1 MVWRANKD
9 DVVKDPTNGNI
20 VVTLTI
26 TNGRDVTITD
36 KIPGNNL
43 TDEDIAHIAALRI
56 DAYEERERA
65 YSKIRPGSVLPK
77 KKDDNSLAI
86 AWQRLAT
93 AQQKATLLAT
103 STDPD
108 VIAAQNVVKALLAQ
122 GAT

>member
-65 YSKIRPGSVLPK
+65 YVKIRPGSVVPK
-77 KKDDNSLAI
+77 KKGDNSLAV
-86 AWQRLAT
+86 AWQSLIM

-122 GAT
+122 GAS